1 MQKQKRKPTVKRK
14 EDISGSETIAEKI
27 KKKTPWI
34 MGSAL
39 RKPKIAFPK
48 LKQRKLTLPMPSKSL
63 SVILIYA
70 ILFVL
75 QTGVVYLIYREPPAI
90 GATSGGEPLVIYPDV
105 QESFIIEGIVASI
118 LIFLSSLGYILLYQA
133 SKYVYN
139 RSIAQR
145 ILVFGVIL
153 ILSTFVAL
161 QYMLAVKTNEIR
173 EFFSTI
179 LNVYG

>member
-1 MQKQKRKPTVKRK
+1 MQKGKRKAKSTRK

-39 RKPKIAFPK
+39 RKPKIVFPK
-48 LKQRKLTLPMPSKSL
+48 LKQRRISLPMPSKSL
-63 SVILIYA
+63 GVILIYA

-90 GATSGGEPLVIYPDV
+90 GATAGGEPLVIYPDV

-133 SKYVYN
+133 SKHVYN
-139 RSIAQR
+139 KSIAQR

-173 EFFSTI
+173 EFFNTI
-179 LNVYG
+179 LDVYG